1 VRTLKKNGGFM
12 TENEDKKSEV
22 NVDDVVAKL
31 KTWRD
36 ELKLQAHLF
45 KAETKD
51 EWNDLEKKM
60 DHLLDSAKKMES
72 EATVAV
78 TQFATDAKQNVAK
91 LSQQM
96 MERYAKFK
104 ESFKDE
110 PK

>member
-1 VRTLKKNGGFM
+1 M
-12 TENEDKKSEV
+12 TENENKENEFS
-22 NVDDVVAKL
+22 VDEMVAKL

-36 ELKLQAHLF
+36 ELKVQAHLF

-60 DHLLDSAKKMES
+60 ENLVDTAKKMES

-78 TQFATDAKQNVAK
+78 TQFATEAKQNVAK
-91 LSQQM
+91 MSQQL

-104 ESFKDE
+104 ESFKDDS
-110 PK
+110 K